1 MMEDFPAK
9 IADLLETTATRIR
22 AMTVDRVARWIKW
35 TAASMI
41 IALLGLIVVI
51 FLIVGV
57 FRLLGELI
65 GVEWAYVLLGGLF
78 VVAGLLL
85 LGRRTSETPKES

>member
-22 AMTVDRVARWIKW
+22 AMTVDRIARWIRW
-35 TAASMI
+35 TAAGMVV
-41 IALLGLIVVI
+41 AVLGVIVIV
-51 FLIVGV
+51 FLIVGL

-78 VVAGLLL
+78 VLVGLLL
-85 LGRRTSETPKES
+85 LSRRTIDTPKED

>member
-9 IADLLETTATRIR
+9 IADLLETTAARIR
-22 AMTVDRVARWIKW
+22 AMTVDRIARWIKW

-41 IALLGLIVVI
+41 IALLGLVVVV
-51 FLIVGV
+51 FLIVAV

-78 VVAGLLL
+78 VVTGLLL
-85 LGRRTSETPKES
+85 LGRRTIDTPKES